1 MVLFPFYE
9 NIEDKTFLIVGGGS
23 VAAEKLEKIRMF
35 TDRIVVVAK
44 DTDIT
49 SAKVFRKEFEA
60 EDLEL
65 GDIVIAATSDREV
78 NRNISLLCRESGKP
92 CNVVDDPELC
102 SFVFPSLVKRG
113 KLVVSISTNGSS
125 PAYARRLRTEIE
137 EVIPASI
144 EDILDRMAEFRQIVP
159 RYVDGQKERNIK
171 YKKILNLLIEKDNNV
186 TDEEIMEIVKG

>member
-49 SAKVFRKEFEA
+49 SAKVFRKEFED
-60 EDLEL
+60 EDLDL

-78 NRNISLLCRESGKP
+78 NRNISLLSREAGKP

>member
-49 SAKVFRKEFEA
+49 SAKVFRKEFED

-78 NRNISLLCRESGKP
+78 NRNISLLSREAGKP